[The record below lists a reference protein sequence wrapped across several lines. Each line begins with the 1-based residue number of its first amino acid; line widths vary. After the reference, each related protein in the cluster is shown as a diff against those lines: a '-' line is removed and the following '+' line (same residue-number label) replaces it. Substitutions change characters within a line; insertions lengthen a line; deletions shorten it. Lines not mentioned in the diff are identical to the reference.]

1 MRLLL
6 LASTLAFAVA
16 CSPSDPELDAPTVEA
31 VITDAERADIDCLS
45 AKSVTKITETIR
57 DGVAA
62 GMDPADLAEVPA
74 AETAN
79 AIEQLQTIYTDQ
91 TSAEAL
97 KSDINYRLEM
107 IQDAI
112 NNRNPGSDA
121 EKVMNGTFELAA
133 TCTFGS

>member
-6 LASTLAFAVA
+6 LASTLSLAVA
-16 CSPSDPELDAPTVEA
+16 CTPSEPEPDAPTVEA
-31 VITDAERADIDCLS
+31 VIADAERADIDCLS

-62 GMDPADLAEVPA
+62 GMDPADLADVPA

-79 AIEQLQTIYTDQ
+79 AIEQLQTIYTNEG
-91 TSAEAL
+91 SAAAL

>member
-6 LASTLAFAVA
+6 LASTLSLAVA
-16 CSPSDPELDAPTVEA
+16 CSPSDPEPDAPTVET

-62 GMDPADLAEVPA
+62 GMDPADLADVPA

-79 AIEQLQTIYTDQ
+79 AIEQLQTVYTDQ
-91 TSAEAL
+91 ASAEAL